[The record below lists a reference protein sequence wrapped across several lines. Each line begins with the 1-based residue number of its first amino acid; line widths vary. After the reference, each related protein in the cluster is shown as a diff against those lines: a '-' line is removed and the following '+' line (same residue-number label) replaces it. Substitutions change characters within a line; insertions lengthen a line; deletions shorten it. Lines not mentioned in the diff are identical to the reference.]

1 MIKIVED
8 NSLLIC
14 DNTNDNFEN
23 LWLSNRMN
31 SSPKS
36 AKIVKFEVFPRQKN
50 ENHVYNVLIKCL
62 KDKITLKA
70 GL

>member
-1 MIKIVED
+1 M
-8 NSLLIC
+8 NCSL
-14 DNTNDNFEN
+14 
-23 LWLSNRMN
+23 
-31 SSPKS
+31 KS